1 MADVET
7 PDSSAQLVA
16 RWRTGDQQAAT
27 LLWQRYAQR
36 LLALARRRLSR
47 KLARRV
53 DPEDVVQSAYRSFF
67 AGARD
72 ERYVLQHSGDLWR
85 LLVAITLHKLH
96 HQVQRHTAGK
106 RALALEYHFG
116 EERDLLHFPVRTL
129 ANPPSP
135 SEAVMLVDELEH
147 VMRAFPPLQRQMIQL
162 RLQGYRLGEIAA
174 VTRRNE
180 RTVRRVLQRVEQHLK
195 QRSREYSGP

>member
-1 MADVET
+1 MEDVAT

-16 RWRTGDQQAAT
+16 RWRAGDQQAAT

-47 KLARRV
+47 KLARHV

-67 AGARD
+67 TGARD
-72 ERYVLQHSGDLWR
+72 ERYVLQQSGDLWR

-116 EERDLLHFPVRTL
+116 EESDLLRFPIRTL
-129 ANPPSP
+129 AREPSP
-135 SEAVMLVDELEH
+135 AEAVMLVDELEQ
-147 VMRAFPPLQRQMIQL
+147 VMRAFPPLQRQMIEM
-162 RLQGYRLGEIAA
+162 RLQGYGLGEIAV
-174 VTRRNE
+174 VTQRNE
-180 RTVRRVLQRVEQHLK
+180 RTVRRVLQRVERHLK
-195 QRSREYSGP
+195 QRSREYSGG